1 MPFCWS
7 LCSFN
12 YPMGNGATISIICV
26 LLMSSSVN
34 FSENIVIHMK
44 YNKKLKPN
52 ITHLSHRVHLRL
64 DGRLQ
69 ATLAVFFLD
78 KATCNHK
85 KKC

>member
-52 ITHLSHRVHLRL
+52 ITHLSKSPLTF
-64 DGRLQ
+64 GWE
-69 ATLAVFFLD
+69 TSGNTGCFFS
-78 KATCNHK
+78 
-85 KKC
+85 